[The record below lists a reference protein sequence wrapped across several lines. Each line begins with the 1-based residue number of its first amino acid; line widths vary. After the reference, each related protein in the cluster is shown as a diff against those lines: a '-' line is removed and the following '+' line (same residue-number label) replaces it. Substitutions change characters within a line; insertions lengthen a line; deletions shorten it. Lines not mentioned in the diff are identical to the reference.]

1 MRNGLQFIVMIV
13 YSLSL
18 VQFARGQETA
28 VKFDMARLYE
38 EKKLTIVNR
47 KASLERDASKDYI
60 VVNEDLEE
68 GLVWLDGIS
77 FSEGTIEIDLKG
89 QDVFQHS
96 FLGIAFHGEND
107 STFDAVYF
115 RPFQFQTA
123 DSVRK
128 TRGVQYVSLP
138 KNTWQVL
145 REKHPGVY
153 EKTVQPAPDPNN
165 WFHAK
170 MVVRKNTLQVY
181 VDDSP
186 APCLTVDLI
195 GKREGG
201 RIALYTAD
209 RSGGSFTN
217 LSIKRN

>member
-1 MRNGLQFIVMIV
+1 MNIIIMLVCSVSI
-13 YSLSL
+13 
-18 VQFARGQETA
+18 VQFASGQETII
-28 VKFDMARLYE
+28 KYDIARLYE
-38 EKKLTIVNR
+38 DKNVTVVNR
-47 KASLERDASKDYI
+47 KVKLERDASKECI
-60 VVNEDLEE
+60 VLNEDVDE
-68 GLVWLDGIS
+68 GLVWLDGVS

-96 FLGIAFHGEND
+96 FLGIAFHGVND
-107 STFDAVYF
+107 STFDAIYF
-115 RPFQFQTA
+115 RPFQFRTA

-153 EKTVQPAPDPNN
+153 EKTVHPAPDPNN

-181 VDDSP
+181 VNDSP
-186 APCLTVDLI
+186 APCLEVDLI

-209 RSGGSFTN
+209 RSGGSFAN
-217 LSIKRN
+217 LTIKGN